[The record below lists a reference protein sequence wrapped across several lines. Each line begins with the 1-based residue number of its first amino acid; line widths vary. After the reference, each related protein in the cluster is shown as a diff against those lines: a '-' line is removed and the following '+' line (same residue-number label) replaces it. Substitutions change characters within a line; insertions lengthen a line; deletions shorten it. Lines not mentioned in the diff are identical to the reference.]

1 LPASD
6 ESAELSEQAAQ
17 IAAEIS
23 ARLQQSGL
31 TVAVAES
38 LTSGSIAS
46 ELGAA
51 PQASVWF
58 AGGITAYASEVKFKV
73 LGVDPGPVIT
83 AQCARQMADG
93 VVQLMN
99 ADFGVAVT
107 GAGGPDSEEGHP
119 AGTVFAAIHAR
130 GHTETSEYHFTGD
143 PATVVKAATRQALV
157 ILSAAVRA
165 DIGREGT
172 GR

>member
-1 LPASD
+1 LPDSD
-6 ESAELSEQAAQ
+6 EPADLSEEAAD

-23 ARLQQSGL
+23 TRLQQSGR

-51 PQASVWF
+51 PEASAWF
-58 AGGITAYASEVKFKV
+58 AGGITAYASEIKFKV

-83 AQCARQMADG
+83 ARCARQMADG

-99 ADFGVAVT
+99 ADYGVAVT

-119 AGTVFAAIHAR
+119 AGTVFAAVHR
-130 GHTETSEYHFTGD
+130 PGHTETSEYHFTGD
-143 PATVVKAATRQALV
+143 PATVVKAATREALA
-157 ILSAAVRA
+157 ILLAAVRA
-165 DIGREGT
+165 DLDREGT
-172 GR
+172 G

>member
-1 LPASD
+1 MPDSD
-6 ESAELSEQAAQ
+6 QPAELSEEAAA

-23 ARLQQSGL
+23 ARLRQSDG

-38 LTSGSIAS
+38 LTSGRIAS

-51 PQASVWF
+51 PEASAWF
-58 AGGITAYASEVKFKV
+58 AGGITAYASEIKFKV

-83 AQCARQMADG
+83 AHCARQMADG

-99 ADFGVAVT
+99 ADYGVAVT

-119 AGTVFAAIHAR
+119 AGTVFAAVHR
-130 GHTETSEYHFTGD
+130 PGHTETSEYHFTGD
-143 PATVVKAATRQALV
+143 PATVVKTATREALA
-157 ILSAAVRA
+157 ILLAAVRA
-165 DIGREGT
+165 DLDREGT
-172 GR
+172 G